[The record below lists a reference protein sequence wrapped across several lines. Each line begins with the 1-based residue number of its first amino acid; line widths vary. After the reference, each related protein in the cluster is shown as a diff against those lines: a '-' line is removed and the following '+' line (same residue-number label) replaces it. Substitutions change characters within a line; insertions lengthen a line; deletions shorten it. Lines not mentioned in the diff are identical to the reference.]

1 MNKTTLTFPSQGL
14 WCEADLYFP
23 DEAECPPVIVMGH
36 GYGAERDF
44 GTHSNI
50 EAFVELGLAVFIFDY
65 RYFGGSQGEPRQL
78 IDPDVSLQDWRAALA
93 FVRNLEAI
101 DGDRIA
107 LWGSSY
113 GGGHVLTT
121 AAQDKAVMA
130 VIAQVPHCDG
140 RTIMQST
147 PLAKTLAALG
157 HGLLDK
163 LLSLVGGC
171 HTVAIVGERGEG
183 FAALDF
189 PGWKQQYLKLASH
202 SSSWR
207 NAMPARSLLKG
218 ANYNPVDLV
227 ADIQCPVLILSGEF
241 DGGILRDDVQRTVAA
256 IPNCR
261 HSEYSADHFDLY
273 EGWEHNAQAVAEQCR
288 FLRTIFAE

>member
-1 MNKTTLTFPSQGL
+1 MNKTTLTFPSQDL

-23 DEAECPPVIVMGH
+23 EEVECPPVVVMGH

-44 GTHSNI
+44 GTHSTI
-50 EAFVELGLAVFIFDY
+50 AAFVALGVAVFIFDY
-65 RYFGGSQGEPRQL
+65 RHFGGSQGEPRQL
-78 IDPDVSLQDWRAALA
+78 IDPDISLQDWRSALA
-93 FVRNLEAI
+93 FVRNLEAV

-121 AAQDKAVMA
+121 AASDHAVAAVMA
-130 VIAQVPHCDG
+130 LVPHCDS
-140 RTIMQST
+140 RTLMKTT
-147 PLAKTLAALG
+147 PPLKTLAAIG

-163 LLSLVGGC
+163 LVSLLGFC
-171 HTVAIVGERGEG
+171 HRVPIVGNRGEG

-189 PGWKQQYLKLASH
+189 PNWKDEYLRLAAQST
-202 SSSWR
+202 SWR

-218 ANYNPVDLV
+218 VNYNPIDSV

-241 DGGILRDDVQRTVAA
+241 DGGITRQDVLRTVA
-256 IPNCR
+256 IVPDCR
-261 HSEYSADHFDLY
+261 HVEYAADHFDLY
-273 EGWEHNAQAVAEQCR
+273 EGWEYNDSAVDEQCR
-288 FLRTIFAE
+288 FLRECFAL